1 MTHTSMPTESASSF
15 AGLPLTRGF
24 VVVVLV
30 AVVVVVV
37 VAEASGGTESIEVS
51 PS

>member
-1 MTHTSMPTESASSF
+1 MF
-15 AGLPLTRGF
+15 VV

-37 VAEASGGTESIEVS
+37 AAVSVARSVAANCSSRIPKTGFAL
-51 PS
+51 